1 MQEHFNKSTRNY
13 YFKQPAH
20 QLALRFCSD
29 IIFMKVV
36 LFSPRDGMRDRASWL
51 NTVSQD
57 VLAPLALLF
66 SSASLLS
73 FDIWKVLV
81 RPFFS

>member
-1 MQEHFNKSTRNY
+1 MQERFNKSTRNS

-29 IIFMKVV
+29 IIFMKVL
-36 LFSPRDGMRDRASWL
+36 LFSPRVGMRDRTLWL

-66 SSASLLS
+66 SFASLLS
-73 FDIWKVLV
+73 FDI
-81 RPFFS
+81 